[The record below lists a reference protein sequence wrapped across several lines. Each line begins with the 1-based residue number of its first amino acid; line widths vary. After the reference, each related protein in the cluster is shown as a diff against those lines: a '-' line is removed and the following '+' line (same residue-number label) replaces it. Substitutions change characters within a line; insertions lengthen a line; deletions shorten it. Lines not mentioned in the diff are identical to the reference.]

1 MVSLSTA
8 LKRLGS
14 IAVTSLIG
22 ANALVSCH
30 REAPVAAATTLTVGA
45 PVDFRFPLPEGASI
59 SQEDLAGRYSV
70 VLFLTTYDTI
80 SQVLARRLD
89 ELLRTRKPRINVLA
103 VALEP
108 PQNAPLVAV
117 YRTTLNLAYPVA
129 LADQDTLEGRGPFG
143 DVKAVPA
150 MTLLDRQSRIVYRGF
165 GSDALFDIRAELDR
179 VNTGDL

>member
-1 MVSLSTA
+1 MLRMSTA
-8 LKRLGS
+8 RKRLGPIVMTS
-14 IAVTSLIG
+14 WIACSTFL
-22 ANALVSCH
+22 SCH
-30 REAPVAAATTLTVGA
+30 RDNLLVAATTAPVGA

-59 SQEDLAGRYSV
+59 SQVDLAGRYSV
-70 VLFLTTYDTI
+70 VLFFTTYDTT

-129 LADQDTLEGRGPFG
+129 LADQDTLEGRGAFG

-150 MTLLDRQSRIVYRGF
+150 MALLDPQSRVVYRGF
-165 GSDALFDIRAELDR
+165 GSEALFDIRAELDR
-179 VNTGDL
+179 VNTGDR